1 MSNYYKT
8 EDEAIHEVMQDV
20 REFSPN
26 VPPVVTLGIQ
36 MLHRNLRDIQ
46 EQLAASGNQALA
58 ASVADCAT
66 MTLEI
71 FGQIEAGFT
80 SLCEKEGLAQ

>member
-1 MSNYYKT
+1 MSSYKT
-8 EDEAIHEVMQDV
+8 EDEVMRTIMQDV
-20 REFSPN
+20 KELSPN

-46 EQLAASGNQALA
+46 EQLTVSGSQFLA
-58 ASVADCAT
+58 DEVSDCAT

-80 SLCEKEGLAQ
+80 LMCEKETVQ